1 VLFDIDGTLVL
12 TSRAGVRGM
21 NRAFLE
27 LHGIPDA
34 LSDIPIA
41 GRTDRAIVTD
51 AMRRHGV
58 TADDAT
64 LKALRDRYI
73 ENLRVEIARPIPS
86 HPSGVLPGVI
96 ELLDALANEPDTVT
110 ALLTGNFQ
118 QGAAVKL
125 GHFNLWN
132 RFPFGAFGDEHT
144 DRRALVPI
152 ALAQAEQA
160 GVRTTADR
168 VVVIGDT
175 PHDIDCAR
183 ANGARAIGVATG
195 PFTREALLGAGAGLA
210 VETLETSDQVLAW
223 LRE

>member
-1 VLFDIDGTLVL
+1 
-12 TSRAGVRGM
+12 M

-34 LSDIPIA
+34 LNDIPIA

-51 AMRRHGV
+51 TMRRQGV

-96 ELLDALANEPDTVT
+96 ELLDALANESDTVT

-118 QGAAVKL
+118 QGAA
-125 GHFNLWN
+125 
-132 RFPFGAFGDEHT
+132 
-144 DRRALVPI
+144 
-152 ALAQAEQA
+152 
-160 GVRTTADR
+160 
-168 VVVIGDT
+168 
-175 PHDIDCAR
+175 
-183 ANGARAIGVATG
+183 
-195 PFTREALLGAGAGLA
+195 
-210 VETLETSDQVLAW
+210 
-223 LRE
+223 